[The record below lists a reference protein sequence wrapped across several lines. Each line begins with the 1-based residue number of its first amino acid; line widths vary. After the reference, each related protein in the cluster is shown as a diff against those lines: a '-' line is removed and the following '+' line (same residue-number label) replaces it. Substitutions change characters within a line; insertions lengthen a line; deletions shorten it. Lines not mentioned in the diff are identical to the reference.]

1 MVPIL
6 KPVPDPLQGAPEWEF
21 ALEGELVEWD
31 WGRGAPRIDEMGPV
45 RAVRSGSRSRHAP
58 VMGYCSTVGSVL
70 PLESGLELE
79 LMLWLDRQPQVKH
92 IVAQPARLRWGVGS
106 HTVDLLSAD
115 SDGRV
120 TLWDARPAERRDP
133 PYKAHAEA
141 TAGACAEVGWVYA
154 EFAGLSPTASLN
166 LRWLA
171 GARREPDWLAAH
183 VDAVRD
189 LCNRE
194 STVGDVLE
202 ADRGRGYLLSSMW
215 HLAWRGDVHVDLEQL
230 WDERTEL
237 SWVGR
242 GL

>member
-92 IVAQPARLRWGVGS
+92 G
-106 HTVDLLSAD
+106 
-115 SDGRV
+115 
-120 TLWDARPAERRDP
+120 
-133 PYKAHAEA
+133 
-141 TAGACAEVGWVYA
+141 TAA
-154 EFAGLSPTASLN
+154 AS
-166 LRWLA
+166 
-171 GARREPDWLAAH
+171 G
-183 VDAVRD
+183 
-189 LCNRE
+189 
-194 STVGDVLE
+194 GI
-202 ADRGRGYLLSSMW
+202 
-215 HLAWRGDVHVDLEQL
+215 
-230 WDERTEL
+230 
-237 SWVGR
+237 
-242 GL
+242 